1 MLDLQ
6 DRMKR
11 ISLRPAS
18 VPSTPRASPG
28 HKGSFR
34 AVFIDRDGVLNE
46 DTIHTYDPSE
56 LKVIEGAKEAL
67 GRFAKL
73 GFLRVIVSN
82 QAGIAK
88 ALFTMDQMI
97 SFDHRLWSELGPDP
111 WDTFYFCPYHLEGV
125 VPEFSMHSIDRKPEP
140 GMILRAAIEHDVD
153 LPRSYMVGDH
163 LKDVIAAHRAGCK
176 GILVTTGRGKRELEK
191 LMGGVPEGAE
201 AVPDAIVQDLRYAS
215 LLIEEWER

>member
-56 LKVIEGAKEAL
+56 MKVIEGCQEAL
-67 GRFAKL
+67 TRFKGL
-73 GFLRVIVSN
+73 GFLRVVVSN
-82 QAGIAK
+82 QAGVAK
-88 ALFTMDQMI
+88 ALFTLEQMV
-97 SFDHRLWSELGPDP
+97 SFDEKLWSVLGDRP
-111 WDTFYFCPYHLEGV
+111 WDSFYFCPYHLEGT
-125 VPEFSMHSIDRKPEP
+125 VPEYAMESPDRKPSP
-140 GMILRAAIEHDVD
+140 GMILRAALELDID
-153 LPRSYMVGDH
+153 LTRSYMVGDH

-176 GILVTTGRGKRELEK
+176 GMLVMTGRGKSELQRLLFAPAREN
-191 LMGGVPEGAE
+191 E
-201 AVPDAIVQDLRYAS
+201 AVPDAVVEDLRYAS

>member
-1 MLDLQ
+1 MVRTKLNTASTIDT
-6 DRMKR
+6 
-11 ISLRPAS
+11 LRAL
-18 VPSTPRASPG
+18 PG
-28 HKGSFR
+28 HKGSRR

-46 DTIHTYDPSE
+46 DMVHTYDPSE
-56 LKVIEGAKEAL
+56 LKVIGGCREAL
-67 GRFAKL
+67 ERFAKL

-191 LMGGVPEGAE
+191 LIGGVPEGAE